1 MSVKNLEYDI
11 KRFNSLVLRIILV
24 FVLNAIFFINENI
37 FPKWVYFS
45 SISLY
50 VLLLFLNY
58 LTTKNLSKGVL
69 RLFLDCFIIC
79 VFLYKKDL
87 DYVFNYF
94 PFLLLLFNTQ
104 NHSSK
109 NGKFWLFILL
119 IHLSIFTLDNFS
131 FKLTHHIIP
140 GLLYIF
146 IFILYIRNFISL
158 FKEDMLYLV
167 GNLFIENVNENNS
180 HRILKNIIQQ
190 INSSKIGMFNKI
202 SEIFLFINNNEKFV
216 LIKGSK
222 FVTNN
227 DLKSSINIES
237 IIKNNDEK
245 NIFFKDSVEIDG
257 INYKISYWLQ
267 HKILEKDYY
276 FLIALK
282 KDSIFNEFLITSF
295 RPIFEYIGR
304 IYYMSNSLMTI
315 SNENQKIIKQKIAY
329 VFDAQNALHYV
340 KNKLT
345 PITSTI
351 NLIDRYFKQK
361 DLSAENKIYIEN
373 RLLSNNNNY
382 EIKQIIKKAEILIKG
397 VDNILEEKDKCIS
410 LKALIDD
417 IRKNWLFHFNN
428 IDDVIITVQNLKN
441 IKIEINQMMFDFVFT
456 DIIENINK
464 YGKEGGKRVE
474 ISHENDIITIL
485 FSNKISDYD
494 RDKRELDE
502 IVNLYNL
509 TNNDEIYNRKT
520 HGLSFIRRL
529 LRRKNIENK
538 IFINK
543 EEKTFNNEIKLK
555 RYRDENISI

>member
-11 KRFNSLVLRIILV
+11 KRFNSLILRITLV
-24 FVLNAIFFINENI
+24 FVLSAIFFININT
-37 FPKWVYFS
+37 FPNWLYYFS
-45 SISLY
+45 ITLY
-50 VLLLFLNY
+50 ILLLLLNI
-58 LTTKNLSKGVL
+58 LTFKNLDKGII
-69 RLFLDCFIIC
+69 RLFLDCIIIC
-79 VFLYKKDL
+79 LFLYKKDL
-87 DYVFNYF
+87 DTVFNYF
-94 PFLLLLFNTQ
+94 PFILLLFNTQ
-104 NHSSK
+104 SHSSK
-109 NGKFWLFILL
+109 NGKFWLFIVL
-119 IHLSIFTLDNFS
+119 IHLSIIIIDNFI

-140 GLLYIF
+140 VLLYIF
-146 IFILYIRNFISL
+146 IFIIYIRNFISL
-158 FKEDMLYLV
+158 FKEDMLNLV

-180 HRILKNIIQQ
+180 HRILKNIIQK
-190 INSSKIGMFNKI
+190 INSSKIGTFNKI

-222 FVTNN
+222 FVTDNE
-227 DLKSSINIES
+227 LKSTIHIENIIIN
-237 IIKNNDEK
+237 NHEK
-245 NIFFKDSVEIDG
+245 SNFFKDSVEIDG
-257 INYKISYWLQ
+257 ISYKISYWLH

-295 RPIFEYIGR
+295 RPIFEYVGR

-351 NLIDRYFKQK
+351 NLMDRYFRQK
-361 DLSAENKIYIEN
+361 DLSPENKVYIEN
-373 RLLSNNNNY
+373 RLLTNNNNY

-417 IRKNWLFHFNN
+417 IRKNWFFHFNN
-428 IDDVIITVQNLKN
+428 IDDVIISVDNLKN

-474 ISHENDIITIL
+474 ISLENDIISIL

-509 TNNDEIYNRKT
+509 TNNDEIYSRKT

-543 EEKTFNNEIKLK
+543 EAKTFNNEIKLK
-555 RYRDENISI
+555 RYIDENTSI

>member
-1 MSVKNLEYDI
+1 MLNLV
-11 KRFNSLVLRIILV
+11 S
-24 FVLNAIFFINENI
+24 
-37 FPKWVYFS
+37 
-45 SISLY
+45 
-50 VLLLFLNY
+50 
-58 LTTKNLSKGVL
+58 
-69 RLFLDCFIIC
+69 
-79 VFLYKKDL
+79 
-87 DYVFNYF
+87 
-94 PFLLLLFNTQ
+94 
-104 NHSSK
+104 
-109 NGKFWLFILL
+109 
-119 IHLSIFTLDNFS
+119 
-131 FKLTHHIIP
+131 
-140 GLLYIF
+140 
-146 IFILYIRNFISL
+146 
-158 FKEDMLYLV
+158 
-167 GNLFIENVNENNS
+167 NLFIENVNENNS
-180 HRILKNIIQQ
+180 HRILKNVIQK
-190 INSSKIGMFNKI
+190 INSSQIGILNKI
-202 SEIFLFINNNEKFV
+202 SEVFLFINNNEKFV

-222 FVTNN
+222 FITNN

-245 NIFFKDSVEIDG
+245 SNVFKDSVEIDNV
-257 INYKISYWLQ
+257 NYNVSYWLH

-276 FLIALK
+276 FLVALK
-282 KDSIFNEFLITSF
+282 KDNIFNEFLITSF

-304 IYYMSNSLMTI
+304 IYYMSNSLMAI

-351 NLIDRYFKQK
+351 NLMDRYFKQK
-361 DLSAENKIYIEN
+361 DLSEENKKYIQN
-373 RLLSNNNNY
+373 RLLTNNNNY

-397 VDNILEEKDKCIS
+397 VDNILEEKDKSIS

-417 IRKNWLFHFNN
+417 IRKNWFFHFNN
-428 IDDVIITVQNLKN
+428 IDDVIISVENLKN

-474 ISHENDIITIL
+474 ISLEDDIIKIL

-509 TNNDEIYNRKT
+509 TNNDEIYSRKT

-529 LRRKNIENK
+529 LRRKNIANK
-538 IFINK
+538 IFIDK
-543 EEKTFNNEIKLK
+543 EAKTFNNEIKLK
-555 RYRDENISI
+555 RYIDENISI

>member
-1 MSVKNLEYDI
+1 MISNLKEEM
-11 KRFNSLVLRIILV
+11 
-24 FVLNAIFFINENI
+24 LN
-37 FPKWVYFS
+37 
-45 SISLY
+45 
-50 VLLLFLNY
+50 
-58 LTTKNLSKGVL
+58 
-69 RLFLDCFIIC
+69 
-79 VFLYKKDL
+79 
-87 DYVFNYF
+87 
-94 PFLLLLFNTQ
+94 
-104 NHSSK
+104 
-109 NGKFWLFILL
+109 
-119 IHLSIFTLDNFS
+119 
-131 FKLTHHIIP
+131 
-140 GLLYIF
+140 
-146 IFILYIRNFISL
+146 
-158 FKEDMLYLV
+158 LV

-190 INSSKIGMFNKI
+190 INSSKIGVLNKI

-222 FVTNN
+222 FIINN
-227 DLKSSINIES
+227 DLKSLNKIED
-237 IIKNNDEK
+237 IIKNNEEK
-245 NIFFKDSVEIDG
+245 NNIFKDSVEIDD
-257 INYKISYWLQ
+257 INYKISYWLH
-267 HKILEKDYY
+267 HKIQEKDYY

-282 KDSIFNEFLITSF
+282 KESIFNEFLITSL

-304 IYYMSNSLMTI
+304 IYYMSNSLMII
-315 SNENQKIIKQKIAY
+315 STENQKIIKQKIAY

-351 NLIDRYFKQK
+351 NLMDRYFKQK
-361 DLSAENKIYIEN
+361 DLSEEKRKYIVK
-373 RLLSNNNNY
+373 RLLTNNNNY

-417 IRKNWLFHFNN
+417 IRKNWFFHFNN
-428 IDDVIITVQNLKN
+428 IDAVIISVENLKN

-456 DIIENINK
+456 DIIENIHK

-474 ISHENDIITIL
+474 ISLNDDIIIIL

-494 RDKRELDE
+494 RDRQELEE
-502 IVNLYNL
+502 IVSLYNL
-509 TNNDEIYNRKT
+509 TNNDEIYSRKT

-543 EEKTFNNEIKLK
+543 ELKTFNNEIKLK
-555 RYRDENISI
+555 RYKDENISI